1 MNQSNSSIPSKS
13 KSKKQEIISSVNAN
27 GSRLELPSRV
37 NKSSSASDIIFLN
50 NKDSFV
56 QVAAGN

>member
-13 KSKKQEIISSVNAN
+13 KSKKREIISSVNVN
-27 GSRLELPSRV
+27 GSRLELPTRV

>member
-13 KSKKQEIISSVNAN
+13 KSKKQEIISSVNVN
-27 GSRLELPSRV
+27 GSRLELPTRV